1 MTEELDTEYF
11 YFFPQVFANCGANA
25 GAIIGKLYVY
35 AKDHGGY
42 CFMTTGG
49 MGKRLCCGR
58 RAIEAARDK
67 LVEVGLIT
75 YKVVKNEG
83 NFSCHTDVFVN
94 LEHPFLFRSI
104 CTKNP
109 YGENI
114 HMNKNATSYVQNVQ
128 PICTKNPSPY
138 VQNVQLNIDKRID
151 RKIDEKDR
159 ENTPSQKT
167 KKVLYPKSEDE
178 CLKIF
183 EPVFNKLCDKYPA
196 LATFDVNIQSDKF
209 FSYYTERD
217 WKTKAGVVKNVSA
230 RIRTWLLRELENKPA
245 VATKKQ
251 TSLDWAE
258 RLVNHTDSNQNA
270 VVADYEVVNDELLLE
285 KRD

>member
-1 MTEELDTEYF
+1 MTEEKELDTEYF

-25 GAIIGKLYVY
+25 GAMLGKLYVY
-35 AKDHGGY
+35 AKDHEGY
-42 CFMTTGG
+42 CFMTTAG

-67 LVEVGLIT
+67 LVEAGLIT
-75 YKVVKNEG
+75 YNVVKNEG

-114 HMNKNATSYVQNVQ
+114 HMDKNATPYVQNVH

-151 RKIDEKDR
+151 RKIDKKNR
-159 ENTPSQKT
+159 ESTPSQKA
-167 KKVLYPKSEDE
+167 LYPKSEEE
-178 CLKIF
+178 CLKLF
-183 EPVFNKLCDKYPA
+183 EPVFEKLCVKYPA
-196 LATFDVNIQSDKF
+196 LATFDVSIQSDKF
-209 FSYYTERD
+209 FSYYTEHD
-217 WKTKAGVVKNVSA
+217 WKTKAGAVKNVSA
-230 RIRTWLLRELENKPA
+230 RMRTWLLRELENKPA
-245 VATKKQ
+245 ASTKKQ

-258 RLVNHTDSNQNA
+258 SLVNQADSNHDA
-270 VVADYEVVNDELLLE
+270 VMTDYEVVNDELLLE
-285 KRD
+285 KRE